1 MDKNLVRFVWTYG
14 KWDTIKTLIVICLMF
29 PVIYISLEIPKI
41 IVNKALG
48 AGNTPVEF
56 PVTFLYMDM
65 DNLTYLVSLCV
76 IFITMIV
83 LNNWLKYVQNV
94 QVGLTS
100 ERMLRRLRYHL
111 YENVLRF
118 RIKRFQHMKQGEIVQ
133 SVMGEVEPLGGFFGE
148 VISTPLREGG
158 MLAVYMTFI
167 FLQDPFLGAAA
178 IALYPIQGY
187 IIPKLQ
193 KKVVTLNKKRVG
205 NVRKIADHLGES
217 VGAIEEIHANDT
229 ARWHLAQVADKLYEN
244 FSIRLD
250 IFKRKY
256 LIKGLNNFMIAL
268 TPFAFY
274 LFGGIQVINGNLEIG
289 SLVAVLAAYKD
300 VAGPWKALLN
310 YFQRWTDLN
319 SRFELVVENFT
330 VDGLVYDRERVYD
343 ENPTPLK
350 GDIEVKNVNFGPGS
364 SGLNGASC
372 KAPQGG
378 FTGVL
383 GGEEGG
389 RELILKMMVGLVE
402 PEGGRVTIGGTQV
415 TEATMPA
422 VGAGVAY
429 VSGDNSFFAGSL
441 RENLTYS
448 LRKSASMLSD
458 SEAAD
463 AAEKLSEAKITGNF
477 AADPLGDW
485 TDYGSAGV
493 ADAAELDRRIVEL
506 ASKVGL
512 ADELY
517 SLGLQSRINPADH
530 PEIAEKIAGAR
541 NTLRDS
547 AAQNRELAD
556 LVEFWDDTSFN
567 QNASLLENV
576 LYAMPVKARSS
587 IADYAED
594 EAVVSVLRESGAE
607 QPLVRAGLSIAE
619 QLVELL
625 GAVDEDSSLLDSFS
639 DYPKKDILAS
649 AEVVEKFRIK
659 SDHKPSDDEHRLLL
673 SFALAFVPVRDRL
686 DAVDEEIEAQLL
698 AARAKAI
705 ELTQNSDQFVSFGE
719 DRYSPAL
726 SLSEN
731 LLHGKRRYDRRSAW
745 KKFDDFLEDE
755 IERSGLRDGITGVG
769 LGAQLGA
776 GGAGLSASS
785 KRRSSLIRALLK
797 RPEMIVIDGVAA
809 GTSDEDQAI
818 RDEIVGEMAGKTVVM
833 SLTAY
838 DAARKCDHII
848 VVNNDGTAKDGAA
861 ESILKPLDE
870 ARAEKGN
877 PR

>member
-14 KWDTIKTLIVICLMF
+14 RMDTIKTLIVTFMTF

-48 AGNTPVEF
+48 AGNTPTEF
-56 PVTFLYMDM
+56 PINFFYMEM
-65 DNLTYLVSLCV
+65 SNLEYLLALCF

-83 LNNWLKYVQNV
+83 LNNGLKFVLNV
-94 QVGLTS
+94 QIGLTS

-148 VISTPLREGG
+148 VISTPVWQGG

-193 KKVVTLNKKRVG
+193 KKVVKLNKMRVA
-205 NVRKIADHLGES
+205 NVRKIADNLGES

-229 ARWHLAQVADKLYEN
+229 ARWHLAQVADRLYEN
-244 FSIRLD
+244 FTIRLQ

-274 LFGGIQVINGNLEIG
+274 LFGGIQVLQGNLEIG

-319 SRFELVVENFT
+319 SRFELVVESFT
-330 VDGLVYDRERVYD
+330 ADGLVYERERIYQTD
-343 ENPTPLK
+343 DTALT
-350 GDIEVKNVNFGPGS
+350 GDIEVKNASFGPGS

-372 KAPQGG
+372 KAPDQK

-402 PEGGRVTIGGTQV
+402 PESGRVTIGGTQV

-422 VGAGVAY
+422 VGSGLAY
-429 VSGDNSFFAGSL
+429 VSGNNAFFAGTL

-448 LRKSASMLSD
+448 LRKHASMLSD
-458 SEAAD
+458 SDTETAV
-463 AAEKLSEAKITGNF
+463 EKLREAEITGNF
-477 AADPLGDW
+477 PADPMGDW
-485 TDYGSAGV
+485 TDYAAAGV
-493 ADAAELDRRIVEL
+493 DGAAALDARLVDL
-506 ASKVGL
+506 AGKVGL
-512 ADELY
+512 AEELY

-530 PEIAEKIAGAR
+530 PQIAEKITVAR
-541 NTLRDS
+541 QTLREA
-547 AAQNRELAD
+547 AAQNPELAD
-556 LVEFWDDTSFN
+556 LVEFWEVNAFN

-576 LYAMPVKARSS
+576 LFAMPVQARAS
-587 IADYAED
+587 IAEYAD
-594 EAVVSVLRESGAE
+594 DDAVIDVLTTTGADV
-607 QPLVRAGLSIAE
+607 PLTKAGLAIAE

-649 AEVVEKFRIK
+649 AELVEKYRMK
-659 SDHKPSDDEHRLLL
+659 ADHKPSDEERRLLL
-673 SFALAFVPVRDRL
+673 SFALAFIPVRDRL
-686 DAVDEEIEAQLL
+686 DAVDKEVEAQIL
-698 AARAKAI
+698 AARVKAI
-705 ELTQNSDQFVSFGE
+705 ELTQNSDAFVSFGE

-755 IERSGLRDGITGVG
+755 IERQGLRDGITAVG
-769 LGAQLGA
+769 LSAPLGA

-785 KRRSSLIRALLK
+785 KKRAALIRALIKQPHAL
-797 RPEMIVIDGVAA
+797 VIDGVA
-809 GTSDEDQAI
+809 GGPSPEDGAIRAAI
-818 RDEIVGEMAGKTVVM
+818 RDEMLDKTLVM
-833 SLTAY
+833 MLSDE
-838 DAARKCDHII
+838 DAARDCDHVIL
-848 VVNNDGTAKDGAA
+848 VSNDGTAKDGASGSMLEPA
-861 ESILKPLDE
+861 
-870 ARAEKGN
+870 
-877 PR
+877 

>member
-14 KWDTIKTLIVICLMF
+14 KMDTIKTLIVTFMTF

-48 AGNTPVEF
+48 AGNTPTEF
-56 PVTFLYMDM
+56 PINFLYMDL
-65 DNLTYLVSLCV
+65 DNFQYLLALCF
-76 IFITMIV
+76 IFIVMIV
-83 LNNWLKYVQNV
+83 LNNGLKFVLNV
-94 QVGLTS
+94 QIGLTS

-118 RIKRFQHMKQGEIVQ
+118 RIRRFQHMKQGEIVQ

-148 VISTPLREGG
+148 VISTPVWQGG

-167 FLQDPFLGAAA
+167 FLQDPYLGAAA

-193 KKVVTLNKKRVG
+193 KKVVKLNKMRVA
-205 NVRKIADHLGES
+205 NVRKIADNLGES
-217 VGAIEEIHANDT
+217 VGAIEEIHSNDT
-229 ARWHLAQVADKLYEN
+229 ARWHLAQVADRLYEN
-244 FSIRLD
+244 FNIRLQ

-274 LFGGIQVINGNLEIG
+274 LFGGIQVLQGNLEIG

-330 VDGLVYDRERVYD
+330 VDGLVYERERVYD
-343 ENPTPLK
+343 ENPAPLT
-350 GDIEVKNVNFGPGS
+350 GVVEVNNVSFGPGS

-372 KAPQGG
+372 KAPAGV

-383 GGEEGG
+383 GGDEGG
-389 RELILKMMVGLVE
+389 RELILKMMAGLVE
-402 PEGGRVTIGGTQV
+402 PEGGRVTIGGTEV

-422 VGAGVAY
+422 VGAGLAY
-429 VSGDNSFFAGSL
+429 VSGDNAFFAGSL
-441 RENLTYS
+441 RDNLTYS
-448 LRKSASMLSD
+448 LRKSASMLSESD
-458 SEAAD
+458 AEIAVEKMAEA
-463 AAEKLSEAKITGNF
+463 EITGNF
-477 AADPLGDW
+477 AADPMGDW
-485 TDYGSAGV
+485 TDYAAAGV
-493 ADAAELDRRIVEL
+493 DDASALDTRIVEL
-506 ASKVGL
+506 ATKVGL
-512 ADELY
+512 AEELY

-530 PEIAEKIAGAR
+530 PEIAEKITGAR
-541 NTLRDS
+541 QTLRDA

-556 LVEFWDDTSFN
+556 LVEFWDDGAFN

-576 LYAMPVKARSS
+576 LYAMPVKARAS

-594 EAVVSVLRESGAE
+594 DEVIAVLTESGADL
-607 QPLVRAGLSIAE
+607 PLVRAGLAIAE

-639 DYPKKDILAS
+639 DYSKKDILAS
-649 AEVVEKFRIK
+649 AEVVEKYRMK
-659 SDHKPSDDEHRLLL
+659 PDHKPSDEERRLLL
-673 SFALAFVPVRDRL
+673 SFALAFIPVRDRL
-686 DAVDEEIEAQLL
+686 DAVDDEVEAQLL
-698 AARAKAI
+698 TARAKAI
-705 ELTQNSDQFVSFGE
+705 ELTRNSDAFVSFGE

-745 KKFDDFLEDE
+745 KKFDKFLEDE
-755 IERSGLRDGITGVG
+755 IERSGLREGITAVG

-785 KRRSSLIRALLK
+785 KKRSALIRALLK

-809 GTSDEDQAI
+809 GVSPEDQSI
-818 RDEIVGEMAGKTVVM
+818 RDEIVAEMAGKTTIM
-833 SLTAY
+833 MLSSD

-848 VVNNDGTAKDGAA
+848 MISDDGTAKDGATA
-861 ESILKPLDE
+861 SMLKP
-870 ARAEKGN
+870 AS
-877 PR
+877 

>member
-56 PVTFLYMDM
+56 PVEFLFVEM
-65 DNLTYLVSLCV
+65 DNLTYLVSLCI

-167 FLQDPFLGAAA
+167 FLQDPVLGAAA

-193 KKVVTLNKKRVG
+193 KRVVQLNKKRVG
-205 NVRKIADHLGES
+205 NVRKIADNLGES

-244 FSIRLD
+244 FSIRLA

-343 ENPTPLK
+343 ENPTPLV
-350 GDIEVKNVNFGPGS
+350 GDVELKNASFGPGS

-372 KAPQGG
+372 TAPQGK

-389 RELILKMMVGLVE
+389 RDLIMKMMVGLVE

-422 VGAGVAY
+422 VGAAVAFA
-429 VSGDNSFFAGSL
+429 SGDNAFFAGTL

-448 LRKSASMLSD
+448 LRKSAFMLTDSD
-458 SEAAD
+458 AEEAAD
-463 AAEKLSEAKITGNF
+463 KLKEAQITGNF
-477 AADPLGDW
+477 AADPMGDW
-485 TDYGSAGV
+485 TDYAAAGV
-493 ADAAELDRRIVEL
+493 ETQAELDARIVEL
-506 ASKVGL
+506 AAKVGL
-512 ADELY
+512 AVELY

-556 LVEFWDDTSFN
+556 LVEFWDDGSFN

-576 LYAMPVKARSS
+576 LYAMPIKARAS

-594 EAVVSVLRESGAE
+594 DDVLAVLEESGADK
-607 QPLVRAGLSIAE
+607 PLVKAGLSIAE

-639 DYPKKDILAS
+639 DYSKKDILAS
-649 AEVVEKFRIK
+649 AEVVEKFRMK
-659 SDHKPSDDEHRLLL
+659 SDHKPTDEERRLLL
-673 SFALAFVPVRDRL
+673 SFALAFIPVRDRL
-686 DAVDEEIEAQLL
+686 DAVDDEVEAQLL

-705 ELTQNSDQFVSFGE
+705 PLTQDSDKFVSFGA
-719 DRYSPAL
+719 DQYSPAL

-755 IERSGLRDGITGVG
+755 IERSGLRDGITAVG

-785 KRRSSLIRALLK
+785 KKRSALIRALLK
-797 RPEMIVIDGVAA
+797 RPEMIVVDGVAA
-809 GTSDEDQAI
+809 GVSPEDIAI
-818 RDEIVGEMAGKTVVM
+818 REAIVAEMEGKTVVM
-833 SLTAY
+833 SLTSD
-838 DAARKCDHII
+838 DAARNCDHVIM
-848 VVNNDGTAKDGAA
+848 VSDDGTAKDGAPA
-861 ESILKPLDE
+861 SMLEP
-870 ARAEKGN
+870 AG
-877 PR
+877 

>member
-1 MDKNLVRFVWTYG
+1 MDKNLVRFVWTHG
-14 KWDTIKTLIVICLMF
+14 RMDTIKTLIVTFMTF

-48 AGNTPVEF
+48 AGNTPTEF
-56 PVTFLYMDM
+56 PINFLYMDM
-65 DNLTYLVSLCV
+65 SNFEYLLALCF
-76 IFITMIV
+76 IFIVMIV
-83 LNNWLKYVQNV
+83 LNNGLKFVLNV
-94 QVGLTS
+94 QIGLTS

-148 VISTPLREGG
+148 VISTPVWQGG

-167 FLQDPFLGAAA
+167 FLQDPYLGAAA

-193 KKVVTLNKKRVG
+193 KKVVKLNKMRVA
-205 NVRKIADHLGES
+205 NVRKIADNLGES
-217 VGAIEEIHANDT
+217 VGAIEEIHSNDT
-229 ARWHLAQVADKLYEN
+229 ARWHLAQVADRLYEN
-244 FSIRLD
+244 FSIRLQ

-274 LFGGIQVINGNLEIG
+274 LFGGIQVLQGNLEIG

-350 GDIEVKNVNFGPGS
+350 GEVEIKNVSFGPGS
-364 SGLNGASC
+364 SGLNGASS
-372 KAPQGG
+372 KAPLGA

-422 VGAGVAY
+422 VGQGVAY
-429 VSGDNSFFAGSL
+429 VSGDNTFFAGTL

-458 SEAAD
+458 TDTAEAV
-463 AAEKLSEAKITGNF
+463 EKLSEANITGNF

-485 TDYGSAGV
+485 TDYAAAGV
-493 ADAAELDRRIVEL
+493 TDGAELDARIVEL
-506 ASKVGL
+506 ATKVGL
-512 ADELY
+512 AAELY
-517 SLGLQSRINPADH
+517 SLGLQSRIDPSDH

-541 NTLRDS
+541 NTLRDA

-556 LVEFWDDTSFN
+556 LVEFWDDGAFN

-576 LYAMPVKARSS
+576 LYAMPKKARTS

-594 EAVVSVLRESGAE
+594 ADVVAVLAESSAE
-607 QPLVRAGLSIAE
+607 QPLIRAGLAIAE

-639 DYPKKDILAS
+639 DYSKKDILAS
-649 AEVVEKFRIK
+649 AEVVEKYRMK
-659 SDHKPSDDEHRLLL
+659 SDHKPSDEEKRLLL
-673 SFALAFVPVRDRL
+673 SFALAFIPVRDRL
-686 DAVDEEIEAQLL
+686 DAVDDEVEAQLL
-698 AARAKAI
+698 AARTKAI
-705 ELTQNSDQFVSFGE
+705 QLTQNSDKFVSFGE
-719 DRYSPAL
+719 DVYSPAL

-755 IERSGLRDGITGVG
+755 IERSGLREGITAVG

-785 KRRSSLIRALLK
+785 KKRSALIRALLK
-797 RPEMIVIDGVAA
+797 RPEMVVIDGVAA
-809 GTSDEDQAI
+809 GVSPEDDAI
-818 RDEIVGEMAGKTVVM
+818 REAIVAEMAGKSVVM
-833 SLTAY
+833 SLTTEG
-838 DAARKCDHII
+838 AARKCDHII
-848 VVNNDGTAKDGAA
+848 MVSDDGTAKDGATASMLEPA
-861 ESILKPLDE
+861 E
-870 ARAEKGN
+870 
-877 PR
+877 